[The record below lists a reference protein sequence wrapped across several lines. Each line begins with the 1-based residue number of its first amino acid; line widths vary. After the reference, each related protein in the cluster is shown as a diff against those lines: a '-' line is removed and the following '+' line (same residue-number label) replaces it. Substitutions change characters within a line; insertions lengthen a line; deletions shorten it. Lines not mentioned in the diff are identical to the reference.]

1 MGLWF
6 NNLFDQPFISI
17 IEHNSMILII
27 LFLRKQIQKKML
39 QYMHEKYCF
48 LSFLEI
54 QGAKRIIFSACHLG
68 KLMLAFTSPN
78 MISTGPKRFL
88 MSRIDF
94 TVLLQFE
101 FHKKHHLP
109 IRQVKNNPLA
119 PGYQT
124 LLSLHSE
131 IIQRWPWHFVMTHI
145 PTKLCGLYQ
154 NLMSRQSMRWN
165 IDLVISSVNG
175 VHSWAIQ

>member
-6 NNLFDQPFISI
+6 NNLFDQLFISI

-78 MISTGPKRFL
+78 IISTSPKRFL

>member
-1 MGLWF
+1 MGLWI

-27 LFLRKQIQKKML
+27 LFLRKRIQKKML

-54 QGAKRIIFSACHLG
+54 QGAKKIIFSACQLG

-78 MISTGPKRFL
+78 MISTSPKRVL

-109 IRQVKNNPLA
+109 IGQVKNRIFTSPKAKSTSPRLSDTTFFALWN
-119 PGYQT
+119 YTKMT
-124 LLSLHSE
+124 LTFCNDSH
-131 IIQRWPWHFVMTHI
+131 T
-145 PTKLCGLYQ
+145 Y
-154 NLMSRQSMRWN
+154 
-165 IDLVISSVNG
+165 
-175 VHSWAIQ
+175 